1 MSANR
6 HLRTNADSRVARA
19 RKDTGMDPTAGRPDA
34 TARDHGPD
42 EDETVPEP
50 APVRR
55 SRLGGGGAG
64 MIPQLPF
71 GNDNFVHIQTRTDVL
86 YVDKTRGIAAL
97 FAQGHS
103 PHLFLARPRRF
114 GKTLLLSTVEALF
127 QGRRALFADTWI
139 GQEGRWDW
147 EGRTGPVLRLDLG
160 DLRGVH
166 DPARLEAEL
175 QGLVDD
181 HARVHNLALPPGAS
195 PARALRLLLTHMTTT
210 SGRRVV
216 VLVDEYDT
224 PLTENLDRPA
234 VLLDMLDVLRAFYGA
249 LKSSTPYI
257 AYTLVTGITR
267 LAHAGLFSGANHL
280 NDLSHR
286 SAVNSLL
293 GFTAAELRTP
303 PVAALMAQGA
313 RNLGCTPA
321 ALYAALEREYNGYRF
336 AEGAEAVFNPYTL
349 AGCLEEL
356 AQPDAAVHWDL
367 TRLPC
372 RWAATGTPTLL
383 LRGLQGRRVQ
393 ALPALTGQ
401 AARPWMQVA
410 FEASPPP
417 VVALLLQAGYLTL
430 DASVPPALTF
440 PNREVQAAFAES
452 LVTWLA
458 ETAPTWL
465 AETGLPLPRLA
476 AQLQNAL
483 QQQDAEAVRHV
494 VATGLEAVPR
504 ALHRFGSA
512 QSRPYEPFYQALLH
526 VLCLSLG
533 LPLTAEAPA
542 GQGRV
547 DLALE
552 LPARICLLELK
563 VDRPPAAGL
572 RQAFVKNYP
581 AAYALRAMPVTVWG
595 LQFDSAALTVR
606 ACQAWDLGRFDAGTA
621 RWDREPY
628 PLSLAEL
635 RLWSAEDRERYVR
648 TTHLPEENRPAPA

>member
-1 MSANR
+1 
-6 HLRTNADSRVARA
+6 
-19 RKDTGMDPTAGRPDA
+19 MDPVSGSPEA
-34 TARDHGPD
+34 TARDRGTD
-42 EDETVPEP
+42 WDETVPGP
-50 APVRR
+50 APTRR
-55 SRLGGGGAG
+55 AGLGDREVGV
-64 MIPQLPF
+64 IPQLPF
-71 GNDNFVHIQTRTDVL
+71 GNDNFVDIQTQANAL

-127 QGRRALFADTWI
+127 QGRCDLFADTWI

-175 QGLVDD
+175 RGLVDD
-181 HARVHNLALPPGAS
+181 HARVHNLALPPEAL
-195 PARALRLLLTHMTTT
+195 PARALRLLLTHMAAT
-210 SGRRVV
+210 GRRVV
-216 VLVDEYDT
+216 VLMDEYDT
-224 PLTENLDRPA
+224 PLTENLDRPD
-234 VLLDMLDVLRAFYGA
+234 VLPDILDVLRAFYGA

-280 NDLSHR
+280 NDLSH
-286 SAVNSLL
+286 NPDLNGLL
-293 GFTAAELRTP
+293 GFTQTELHTP
-303 PVAALMAQGA
+303 QLAVLVAQGA
-313 RNLGCTPA
+313 RNLGCTPE
-321 ALYAALEREYNGYRF
+321 ALYAALKREYNGYRF
-336 AEGAEAVFNPYTL
+336 AEGSEAVFNPYTL
-349 AGCLEEL
+349 AGCLDQL
-356 AQPDAAVHWDL
+356 TIPARAARWSL
-367 TRLPC
+367 GRLPR

-383 LRGLQGRRVQ
+383 LRGLQGRWVHS
-393 ALPALTGQ
+393 LPTLEGQ

-430 DASVPPALTF
+430 DASMPPALTF
-440 PNREVQAAFAES
+440 PNREVRAAFTES
-452 LVTWLA
+452 LGTWLA

-465 AETGLPLPRLA
+465 AEARLPLSRLA
-476 AQLQNAL
+476 AQLQDAL
-483 QQQDAEAVRHV
+483 QRQDAEAVRHV

-504 ALHRFGSA
+504 ALHRFGNA
-512 QSRPYEPFYQALLH
+512 QSRPYEPFYQTLLH

-533 LPLTAEAPA
+533 LPLAAEASA

-581 AAYALRAMPVTVWG
+581 AAYALRAVPVTVWG
-595 LQFDSAALTVR
+595 LQFDSVALTVR